1 VRKTTTASLRPYNKK
16 LFKIIDVRQFRGQAF
31 SPTRNALAELA
42 LKSVSLGEGTFTRLS
57 FGQNVRRDR
66 MKKPV
71 HRAYRLEDALLALHE
86 MEASASQLENSD
98 AFQAFTATQKAQYRD
113 ALSRLRD
120 LIHDL
125 EQDSA
130 QEQLAS

>member
-1 VRKTTTASLRPYNKK
+1 LDSIQRLRWVASATLFVIVFWADSVRDFQRYERFCNVAS
-16 LFKIIDVRQFRGQAF
+16 
-31 SPTRNALAELA
+31 T
-42 LKSVSLGEGTFTRLS
+42 SLGLVSIEHGPQITATKSNGFKAFRHH
-57 FGQNVRRDR
+57 G
-66 MKKPV
+66 
-71 HRAYRLEDALLALHE
+71 LEDALLALHE

-98 AFQAFTATQKAQYRD
+98 VFQAFTASQKAQYRD

-125 EQDSA
+125 EQDSG